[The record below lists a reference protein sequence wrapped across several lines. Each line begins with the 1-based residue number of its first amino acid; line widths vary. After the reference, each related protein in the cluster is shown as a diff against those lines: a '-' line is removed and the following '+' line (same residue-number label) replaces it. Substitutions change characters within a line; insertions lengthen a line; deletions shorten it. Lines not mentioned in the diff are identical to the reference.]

1 MTIWIILCGIISFIS
16 VFFSDKLVYPL
27 NTLLSMFI
35 SLLIINKLINKLKS
49 FKEKKEKIRIERIG
63 ILINILKINKI
74 KEEKYEDL
82 VMNIEK
88 KVENYTNMEIKIY
101 SIAKLI
107 FLFCGFQI
115 IIEGVKNLNK
125 KDFNWFFQNKN
136 SIEKLIEEY
145 TYVLAGIVYG
155 ITLLI
160 ILWTIWKMIMFA
172 LKQMLGEKYISK
184 EQFLEIKDLMQ
195 DIMLMDNSSNEVI
208 N

>member
-1 MTIWIILCGIISFIS
+1 
-16 VFFSDKLVYPL
+16 
-27 NTLLSMFI
+27 
-35 SLLIINKLINKLKS
+35 
-49 FKEKKEKIRIERIG
+49 
-63 ILINILKINKI
+63 
-74 KEEKYEDL
+74 
-82 VMNIEK
+82 
-88 KVENYTNMEIKIY
+88 MEIKIY
-101 SIAKLI
+101 SIVKLL